1 MKYVVFSLLG
11 YLSGSLTFGYL
22 IPRLLKGIDVR
33 TLSSDGNPGTANA
46 FLYGGVLCG
55 ILVLLADL
63 GKGAFPVWLAARYL
77 DPEENL
83 FGLVMA
89 APVIGHA
96 YPLID
101 RFGKGGKAIA
111 VSFGVLLGLYPI
123 FLPVVL
129 LAAVY
134 LFFTGILVINP
145 HSLRTGVTFLVWSV
159 PGVHFAPFS
168 SIKYGIMLIAFVV
181 IRKHLPEIKR
191 IPRGQACIAWKKGEL
206 L

>member
-1 MKYVVFSLLG
+1 MQIVGFLLLG
-11 YLSGSLTFGYL
+11 YLSGSVLYARIFAHVFGKDEM
-22 IPRLLKGIDVR
+22 IENSRDK
-33 TLSSDGNPGTANA
+33 NPGTANA

-123 FLPVVL
+123 FFPVVL

-191 IPRGQACIAWKKGEL
+191 IPRGQACIAWKKG
-206 L
+206 

>member
-77 DPEENL
+77 DPEENAVWT
-83 FGLVMA
+83 GD
-89 APVIGHA
+89 GSSG
-96 YPLID
+96 D
-101 RFGKGGKAIA
+101 RTCLSSDRPFWKRRKSHCRFFWC
-111 VSFGVLLGLYPI
+111 SFRALSD

-168 SIKYGIMLIAFVV
+168 SIRYGIMLIAFVV

-191 IPRGQACIAWKKGEL
+191 IPRGQACIAWKKG
-206 L
+206 